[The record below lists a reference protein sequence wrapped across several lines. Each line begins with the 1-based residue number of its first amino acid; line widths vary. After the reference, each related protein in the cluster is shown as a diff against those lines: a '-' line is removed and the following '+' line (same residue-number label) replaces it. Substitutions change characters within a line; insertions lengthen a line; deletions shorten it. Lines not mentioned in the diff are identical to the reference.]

1 MAEITAGM
9 VKALRDET
17 QLPMMEC
24 KKALQETGG
33 DMEAAKQKLREAGK
47 KFMQKRDDRSTDEG
61 RIATFAS
68 IEKGVGAM
76 VELLCESAPV
86 ATNGEFVALAND
98 LAEQL
103 ATGPGASSPE
113 ALWSQPSPSKKGRT
127 LEDQKDDLQNKIRE
141 VFRLARIL
149 RVSAPCGSYVH
160 HDGKS
165 GVLLSVEGGN
175 AELAKDVSMHIAAM
189 RPKVLHAE
197 DLDPA
202 DVAKE
207 RAILK
212 EAALK
217 EGKPENIV
225 DKMVEGR
232 LRNYY
237 AENVLTEQP
246 FVKDEKLSVGQVA
259 KQGGMKI
266 RAYTYWRLG
275 QP

>member
-9 VKALRDET
+9 VKTLRDET

-47 KFMQKRDDRSTDEG
+47 KFMAKRDDRTTEEG

-68 IEKGVGAM
+68 IEKGVGTM
-76 VELLCESAPV
+76 IELLCESAPV

-103 ATGPGASSPE
+103 ATGKGASSPE
-113 ALWSQPSPSKKGRT
+113 DLWSQPSPSRKGMT
-127 LEDQKDDLQNKIRE
+127 LEDQKDELQNKIRE

-149 RVSAPCGSYVH
+149 RIDSPAGSYVH

-165 GVLLSVEGGN
+165 GVLLSVEGGT

-189 RPKVLHAE
+189 RPRVLNVE

-202 DVAKE
+202 DVNKE

-212 EAALK
+212 EAALR

-232 LRNYY
+232 LRNFY
-237 AENVLTEQP
+237 AEHVLIEQP
-246 FVKDEKLSVGQVA
+246 FVKDDKNTVGQIA

-266 RAYTYWRLG
+266 RQYTYWRLG
-275 QP
+275 EK